1 MQLGN
6 LAVNPVLDDQF
17 HLVFTHA
24 SLAADTDLHFQQV
37 KDWLDDG
44 KIGLRVEG
52 TAALLIETQDESAR

>member
-1 MQLGN
+1 MKYRIPWRGLLECPD

-37 KDWLDDG
+37 KDWLDGG
-44 KIGLRVEG
+44 KIGLR
-52 TAALLIETQDESAR
+52 QK